1 LTRVAVVDLGTN
13 STRLLV
19 ADVDRGGI
27 REVARRL
34 TITKLGE
41 GVDESR
47 RLHADAIGRVEACLE
62 SYRAELEALS
72 APRRVAI
79 ATSAVRDAANGGA
92 FLAGIEERFALP
104 TRLLSGDEEALLTF
118 RGVAAGH
125 RLGALSVVIDLG
137 GGSTELVLGDG
148 NGVRFHRSLDIGCVR
163 LTERF
168 LRNDPPRPDEIA
180 ALEAF
185 VRRLVEETRAPELRP
200 AQGFGVAGTV
210 TTLATLDLGLAEED
224 PALVDGHLLSRARIA
239 ELASELSRAPLAE
252 LLGRRNLH
260 PGRAPV
266 IAAGALAVAVIVEA
280 FGLDALG
287 VSEQDILHG
296 AALELAELP
305 PG

>member
-19 ADVDRGGI
+19 ADVDRGGL

-41 GVDESR
+41 DVDDSR
-47 RLHADAIGRVEACLE
+47 RLRADAIGRVETCLE
-62 SYRAELEALS
+62 SYRAEMEALS

-79 ATSAVRDAANGGA
+79 ATSAVRDAANGAA
-92 FLAGIEERFALP
+92 FLAGIEEQFALP

-125 RLGALSVVIDLG
+125 RLEAPSVVIDLG

-148 NGVRFHRSLDIGCVR
+148 DGVRFHRSLDIGCVR

-168 LRNDPPRPDEIA
+168 LRHDPPRPDEIG
-180 ALEAF
+180 ALQSF

-210 TTLATLDLGLAEED
+210 TTLATLDLGLADED
-224 PALVDGHLLSRARIA
+224 PALVDGHVLSRARIA
-239 ELASELSRAPLAE
+239 ELASELSRATLAE

-280 FGLDALG
+280 FGLDALR

-296 AALELAELP
+296 AALELAEARP
-305 PG
+305 S